1 MLVIGGIDMISKS
14 VIMAILAGIAVT
26 GLIPLIAGLVLLAM
40 HKIKA
45 SSFWAGVLTYIIA
58 MIVYS
63 IVGGIVSAVMMFSSG
78 GMSNIVSESVEPSVG
93 MTVMLMV
100 IMSAVFMLSMG
111 ICIGSCMKKTRTFK
125 GAVSCGLGFGAG
137 YMVTTAIGLVS
148 NYMTCASINSGDFD
162 RQYVQLIEMGML
174 DKEAVSAMK
183 EVYTSMT
190 VTDALVS
197 IISAV
202 VGAALFAASA
212 VFIMR
217 AVCARILFA
226 GVGVSFALFAF
237 QSMVQSIIPNAVA
250 GVVIAAAVGAAALI
264 FALRMREQIVPPP
277 KPSYASDSFMQTV
290 ENVTGKSEDAE
301 VK

>member
-1 MLVIGGIDMISKS
+1 MISKG
-14 VIMAILAGIAVT
+14 VIMAALAGIAVT
-26 GLIPLIAGLVLLAM
+26 GLIPVIAGLVLLAM

-58 MIVYS
+58 MIAYT
-63 IVGGIVSAVMMFSSG
+63 IVGGITSGIMMAASG
-78 GMSNIVSESVEPSVG
+78 SIGGTMSEAMEPSVG
-93 MTVMLMV
+93 LTVTLMV

-125 GAVSCGLGFGAG
+125 GAVSCGLGFGVG

-148 NYMTCASINSGDFD
+148 NYMIFASINSGDFD
-162 RQYVQLIEMGML
+162 KQYVQFIEMGVF
-174 DKEAVSAMK
+174 DKETVSAMK

-190 VTDALVS
+190 VTDTLVG

-202 VGAALFAASA
+202 AGAALFAASA

-237 QSMVQSIIPNAVA
+237 QSIVQSIIPNAVA

-264 FALRMREQIVPPP
+264 FALRIREQIVPPP

-290 ENVTGKSEDAE
+290 ENSKNEDAE

>member
-1 MLVIGGIDMISKS
+1 MISKG
-14 VIMAILAGIAVT
+14 VIMAALAGIAVT
-26 GLIPLIAGLVLLAM
+26 GLIPVIAGLVLLAM

-45 SSFWAGVLTYIIA
+45 SSFWAGVLAYIIA
-58 MIVYS
+58 MIAYT
-63 IVGGIVSAVMMFSSG
+63 IVGGIVSAVMMVSSG
-78 GMSNIVSESVEPSVG
+78 GIGGTMSEAMEPSVG
-93 MTVMLMV
+93 LTVTLMV

-125 GAVSCGLGFGAG
+125 GAVSCGLGFGVG
-137 YMVTTAIGLVS
+137 YMVTAAIGLVS
-148 NYMTCASINSGDFD
+148 NYMTFASINSGDFD
-162 RQYVQLIEMGML
+162 KQYVQLIEMGML
-174 DKEAVSAMK
+174 DKETFSAMK

-190 VTDALVS
+190 VTDTLIG

-202 VGAALFAASA
+202 AGAALFAASA

-264 FALRMREQIVPPP
+264 FALRIREQIVPPP

-290 ENVTGKSEDAE
+290 ENSKNEDAE

>member
-1 MLVIGGIDMISKS
+1 MISKG
-14 VIMAILAGIAVT
+14 VIMAALAGIAVT
-26 GLIPLIAGLVLLAM
+26 GLIPVIAGLVLLAM

-45 SSFWAGVLTYIIA
+45 SSFWAGVLAYIIA
-58 MIVYS
+58 MIAYT
-63 IVGGIVSAVMMFSSG
+63 IVGGIVSAVMMVSSG
-78 GMSNIVSESVEPSVG
+78 GIGGTMSEALEPSVG
-93 MTVMLMV
+93 LTVTLMV

-125 GAVSCGLGFGAG
+125 GAVSCGLGFGVG
-137 YMVTTAIGLVS
+137 YMVTAAIGLVS
-148 NYMTCASINSGDFD
+148 NYMTFASINSGDFD
-162 RQYVQLIEMGML
+162 KQYVQLIEMGML
-174 DKEAVSAMK
+174 DKESVSAMK

-190 VTDALVS
+190 VTDTLIG

-202 VGAALFAASA
+202 AGAALFAASA

-277 KPSYASDSFMQTV
+277 KPSYASDSFLQTV
-290 ENVTGKSEDAE
+290 ENSKSEDAE

>member
-1 MLVIGGIDMISKS
+1 MISKG
-14 VIMAILAGIAVT
+14 VIMAALAGIAVT
-26 GLIPLIAGLVLLAM
+26 GLIPVIAGLVLLAM

-58 MIVYS
+58 MIAYT
-63 IVGGIVSAVMMFSSG
+63 IVGGIVSAVMMVSSG
-78 GMSNIVSESVEPSVG
+78 GIGGTMSEAMEPSVG
-93 MTVMLMV
+93 LTVTLMV

-125 GAVSCGLGFGAG
+125 GAVSCGLGFGVG
-137 YMVTTAIGLVS
+137 YMVTAAIRLVS
-148 NYMTCASINSGDFD
+148 NYMTFASINSGDFD
-162 RQYVQLIEMGML
+162 KQYVQLIEMGML
-174 DKEAVSAMK
+174 DKETFSAMK

-190 VTDALVS
+190 VTDTLIG

-202 VGAALFAASA
+202 AGAALFAASA

-264 FALRMREQIVPPP
+264 FALRIREQIVPPP

-290 ENVTGKSEDAE
+290 ENSKNEDAE